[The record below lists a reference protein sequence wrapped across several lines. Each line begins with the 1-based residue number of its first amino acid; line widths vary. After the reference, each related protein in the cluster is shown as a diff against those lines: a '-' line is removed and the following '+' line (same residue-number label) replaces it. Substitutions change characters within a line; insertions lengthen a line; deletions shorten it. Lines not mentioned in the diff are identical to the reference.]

1 MKNLTIRS
9 KDGKTKNHTISA
21 VPRYA
26 DVLTFENCSNI
37 YVTHIT
43 LGHTQEPGYCAGGV
57 LQFRSSQSGLVEDCD
72 LYGCGTWGVWGENSL
87 GLQVINNLIHDC
99 SYGGV
104 NLCTCQNVR
113 VDGNTFRNLG
123 DEYGP
128 GAVIRTSDCGNITID
143 GADGTTFR

>member
-1 MKNLTIRS
+1 MWS
-9 KDGKTKNHTISA
+9 
-21 VPRYA
+21 
-26 DVLTFENCSNI
+26 
-37 YVTHIT
+37 
-43 LGHTQEPGYCAGGV
+43 
-57 LQFRSSQSGLVEDCD
+57 
-72 LYGCGTWGVWGENSL
+72 ENSL

-99 SYGGV
+99 RYGGV
-104 NLCTCQNVR
+104 NLVNCQNVR